1 MNMMYSD
8 YALVADKYGVSSTKF
23 FGEMASA
30 FLWDPDGPG
39 AEDKP
44 AVYTHKI
51 AGVK

>member
-8 YALVADKYGVSSTKF
+8 YALVVDKYGVSSTKF

-30 FLWDPDGPG
+30 FLWDPDVPG
-39 AEDKP
+39 AEDKL
-44 AVYTHKI
+44 AIYARKI